1 MWLLDTAFMFPRSL
15 RDCCNKTKPKPEQSV
30 LERITKKSGW
40 FLSRAYTSICLSVC
54 LSVLFTTPIWI
65 AYGWMHGFHT
75 HESIGLRGCGCVVRV
90 CVWFCL
96 FVIIFTQFNC
106 TRKTPTISAFCG
118 IQVTSIQAV
127 VNSALK
133 IHQESNNIDF
143 VKESEREST
152 NY

>member
-1 MWLLDTAFMFPRSL
+1 MPIRV
-15 RDCCNKTKPKPEQSV
+15 SV
-30 LERITKKSGW
+30 
-40 FLSRAYTSICLSVC
+40 CLSVC

-65 AYGWMHGFHT
+65 AYGWMHRLHT

-133 IHQESNNIDF
+133 NHQESNNIDF
-143 VKESEREST
+143 VREKERGPIIIFSST
-152 NY
+152 IITIFQISITIVSLYQMEEAFVTP